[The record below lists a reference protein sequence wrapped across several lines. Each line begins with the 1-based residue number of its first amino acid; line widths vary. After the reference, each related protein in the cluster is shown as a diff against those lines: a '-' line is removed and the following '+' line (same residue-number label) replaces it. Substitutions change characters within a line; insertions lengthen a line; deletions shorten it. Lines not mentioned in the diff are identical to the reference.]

1 MTPQFDKLVSE
12 CGISYYRYGSGPCL
26 ILIHGVGLRAES
38 WYRYAESL
46 SEHFDLIILDLPGH
60 GKSRPLSLKNQQAS
74 LSDYTR
80 TISDFVATQTQQ
92 PFFLCGH
99 SLGSLI
105 AIEMA
110 ATLGKQVLAIAA
122 LNAIYG
128 RSDEAFQ
135 AVQARAKLLQD
146 SKVIVG
152 VEETIERWFGK
163 KIDAEQK
170 YYASLCEEWLQA
182 SDLDG
187 YATAYKTF
195 ADQRG
200 PAQDTLNAIVCPS
213 LYMTGDLDLNSS
225 SEMSSQLAALST
237 PPASALV
244 IEDAGHMMPLTHA
257 SQVSRELIK
266 LKNIEWT
273 H

>member
-1 MTPQFDKLVSE
+1 MIPQFDKLVSE
-12 CGISYYRYGSGPCL
+12 CGISYYRTGSGPCL
-26 ILIHGVGLRAES
+26 VLIHGVGLRAES
-38 WYRYAESL
+38 WYRYTESL

-60 GKSRPLSLKNQQAS
+60 GNSRPLLLESQPSSLY
-74 LSDYTR
+74 DYTQK
-80 TISDFVATQTQQ
+80 ISDFAVTLTQQ
-92 PFFLCGH
+92 PFYICGH

-110 ATLGKQVLAIAA
+110 AALGKQVLAIAA

-128 RSDEAFQ
+128 RSDEALQ

-146 SKVIVG
+146 SQTIVG
-152 VEETIERWFGK
+152 VRETIARWFGEK
-163 KIDAEQK
+163 PDVKQQN
-170 YYASLCEEWLQA
+170 YASLCAHWLQI

-200 PAQDTLNAIVCPS
+200 PSSETLNSIDCPS

-225 SEMSSQLAALST
+225 AEMSLQLAELSAT
-237 PPASALV
+237 CCKAMIV
-244 IEDAGHMMPLTHA
+244 ENAGHMMPLTHA
-257 SQVSRELIK
+257 LEVSNELIK
-266 LKNIEWT
+266 LKQT
-273 H
+273 